1 MVKINNFLFQSSPG
15 PKTGCHVIEAL
26 ARQVVAAALFQS
38 SPGPKTGCHGLIS
51 PSMTRR
57 LPVSILTRPEDRV
70 PPLGQD
76 GEDQQLP
83 VSILTRPEDR
93 VPRPVEH
100 GVKVVVDR
108 VSILTRPEDRVP
120 RASVLLP
127 LRRFR
132 HVSILTR
139 PEDRVPPTRATS
151 GSSRRPGFNPHPAR
165 RPGATKWRRW
175 RLRPKPCFNPHPA
188 RRPGATR
195 EWHKQYGRLRVSILT
210 RPEDRVPLYHE
221 QQILVVLA
229 FVSILTRPEDRVPR
243 SPLR

>member
-93 VPRPVEH
+93 VPR
-100 GVKVVVDR
+100 DR
-108 VSILTRPEDRVP
+108 SPRPAGGRCRPVSILTRPEDRVP
-120 RASVLLP
+120 RFNIP
-127 LRRFR
+127 LN
-132 HVSILTR
+132 
-139 PEDRVPPTRATS
+139 DPTIT
-151 GSSRRPGFNPHPAR
+151 GFNPHPAR
-165 RPGATKWRRW
+165 RPGATSGTRW
-175 RLRPKPCFNPHPA
+175 
-188 RRPGATR
+188 
-195 EWHKQYGRLRVSILT
+195 
-210 RPEDRVPLYHE
+210 
-221 QQILVVLA
+221 
-229 FVSILTRPEDRVPR
+229 
-243 SPLR
+243 